1 MKYFESMMS
10 RVDLEDLLTARLK
23 EQNRVMDTSSMG
35 RAQLSRELEKLDAR
49 ARRRQQHRQP
59 ATA

>member
-1 MKYFESMMS
+1 MQYFKSMMS
-10 RVDLEDLLTARLK
+10 RVDLEDLLIARLK
-23 EQNRVMDTSSMG
+23 EVNRQMDTINMG

-49 ARRRQQHRQP
+49 ARRKQR